1 MSEFMWLL
9 WIFAA
14 AVVAGAVIALVAY
27 GAGIALGVFVETYH
41 AHRVRHRRAWVRRAI
56 ERGERAVV
64 RELAVS
70 RSAPQRLSA
79 LPPLPTG
86 PALAARSCPTPSGTV
101 LRFERD
107 RARLMAVADATH
119 EERDR

>member
-14 AVVAGAVIALVAY
+14 AVVAGAVITLVAY
-27 GAGIALGVFVETYH
+27 GAGIAAGVFVETYH

-56 ERGERAVV
+56 EHEERAVV
-64 RELAVS
+64 RELAAP

-86 PALAARSCPTPSGTV
+86 AALAARACPTPSGTV

-107 RARLMAVADATH
+107 RAGLMAVADATH

>member
-14 AVVAGAVIALVAY
+14 ALVAGAVITLVAY
-27 GAGIALGVFVETYH
+27 GAGIAAGVFVETYH

-64 RELAVS
+64 RELAAP
-70 RSAPQRLSA
+70 RPGPQRLSA

-86 PALAARSCPTPSGTV
+86 TALAARACPSPSGTV

-107 RARLMAVADATH
+107 RAGLTVVADAAH
-119 EERDR
+119 EERT